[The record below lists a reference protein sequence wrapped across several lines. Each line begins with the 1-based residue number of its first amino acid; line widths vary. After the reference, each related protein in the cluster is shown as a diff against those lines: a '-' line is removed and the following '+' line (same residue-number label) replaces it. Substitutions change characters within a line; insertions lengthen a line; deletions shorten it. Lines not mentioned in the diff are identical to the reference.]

1 MNRFLTIIF
10 FFFLTTSFVFAQKT
24 TKHKIVSG
32 DSFYSIAKKYG
43 VTESDIYELNPKA
56 KGQTLQLNAVLIIPV
71 AKSSK
76 ASNSK
81 TAKKGAADFHEVA
94 SGESFYTIA
103 KKYDLTI
110 EELKDFNPTISP
122 NKLQVG
128 AKLALTKNKNTKDS
142 KSNKKEETSSTND
155 LVHSVKK
162 GETIS
167 HITEKYEVSFKEL
180 KKLNPGLDVKLQ
192 IDEKI
197 VIRKGKEKAKK
208 EIIEPKIEPIK
219 IISPTSIQTEIM
231 AAADDDVEE
240 PDDSGEVIHVVAPGE
255 TLMNIARK
263 YKITLVKLQELNPK
277 VNDKIFPGRKLIIKK
292 GLISTVI
299 KPAVVYTEL
308 EEFVA
313 DAQPMSPENLESA
326 DQLIAIASE
335 HLGTR
340 YRSGGTK
347 SGGFD
352 CSGLMCYTFS
362 QLDFKLPR
370 TSNEQSRTGKKIK
383 RTQAQKGD
391 LIFFS
396 TNGRGSVNHV
406 GMITEVVDDEIFFI
420 HSSVTRGVVVSSL
433 NEKYYTKRLVRINR
447 VLDSAN

>member
-1 MNRFLTIIF
+1 MNRFLLIILF
-10 FFFLTTSFVFAQKT
+10 FILSNSFAFAQKT
-24 TKHKIVSG
+24 TKHKVVSG

-43 VTESDIYELNPKA
+43 VSESDIYELNPKA
-56 KGQTLQLNAVLIIPV
+56 KGQTLQLNAILVIPTG
-71 AKSSK
+71 KI
-76 ASNSK
+76 
-81 TAKKGAADFHEVA
+81 TKKITKDFHEVG

-103 KKYDLTI
+103 KKYDISI
-110 EELKDFNPTISP
+110 EDLKDFNPTISP

-128 AKLALTKNKNTKDS
+128 AKLALTKNKNSKDA
-142 KSNKKEETSSTND
+142 KSNKKEEASTSND

-167 HITEKYEVSFKEL
+167 HITEKYDVSFKEL

-208 EIIEPKIEPIK
+208 EIIEPKVAPIK
-219 IISPTSIQTEIM
+219 VISPSSLQVESM

-240 PDDSGEVIHVVAPGE
+240 PDDSGEVTHVVVRGE
-255 TLMNIARK
+255 TLMSIARLN
-263 YKITLVKLQELNPK
+263 KITLAKLQELNPK
-277 VNDKIFPGRKLIIKK
+277 VGDRIFPGRKLIIKK
-292 GLISTVI
+292 GVANTST
-299 KPAVVYTEL
+299 KPAVIYAEL
-308 EEFVA
+308 EEFIE
-313 DAQPMSPENLESA
+313 DAPLMSYESLESA

-370 TSNEQSRTGKKIK
+370 TSNEQSRTGKKVK
-383 RTQAQKGD
+383 KTQAQKGD

-420 HSSVTRGVVVSSL
+420 HSSVSRGVIVSSVK
-433 NEKYYTKRLVRINR
+433 EAYYAKRFIRINR
-447 VLDSAN
+447 VLDNIN

>member
-1 MNRFLTIIF
+1 MNRFLLIILF
-10 FFFLTTSFVFAQKT
+10 FILSNSFAFAQKT
-24 TKHKIVSG
+24 TKHKVVSG

-43 VTESDIYELNPKA
+43 VSESDIYELNPKA
-56 KGQTLQLNAVLIIPV
+56 KGQTLQLNAILVIPTG
-71 AKSSK
+71 K
-76 ASNSK
+76 A
-81 TAKKGAADFHEVA
+81 TKKITKDFHEVA

-103 KKYDLTI
+103 KKYDISI
-110 EELKDFNPTISP
+110 EELKDFNPSVSP

-128 AKLALTKNKNTKDS
+128 TKLALTKNKNSKDA
-142 KSNKKEETSSTND
+142 KSNKKEEASTSND
-155 LVHSVKK
+155 LIHSVKK

-167 HITEKYEVSFKEL
+167 HITEKYDVSFKEL

-208 EIIEPKIEPIK
+208 EIIEPKVAPIK
-219 IISPTSIQTEIM
+219 VISPSSLQVESM

-240 PDDSGEVIHVVAPGE
+240 PDDSGEVTHVVVRGE
-255 TLMNIARK
+255 TLMSIARLN
-263 YKITLVKLQELNPK
+263 KITLAKLQELNPK
-277 VNDKIFPGRKLIIKK
+277 VGDRIFPGRKLIIKK
-292 GLISTVI
+292 GTANTLT
-299 KPAVVYTEL
+299 KPAVVYAEL
-308 EEFVA
+308 EEFIE
-313 DAQPMSPENLESA
+313 DAPLMSYESLESA

-370 TSNEQSRTGKKIK
+370 TSNEQSRTGKKVK
-383 RTQAQKGD
+383 KTQAQKGD

-406 GMITEVVDDEIFFI
+406 GMITEVIDDEIFFI
-420 HSSVTRGVVVSSL
+420 HSSVSRGVIVSSVK
-433 NEKYYTKRLVRINR
+433 EAYYAKRFIRINR
-447 VLDSAN
+447 VLDNIN

>member
-1 MNRFLTIIF
+1 MNRFVIIAL
-10 FFFLTTSFVFAQKT
+10 FFLTTFVSFAQKT
-24 TKHKIVSG
+24 TKHKVVSG

-43 VTESDIYELNPKA
+43 VSENDIYELNPKA
-56 KGQTLQLNAVLIIPV
+56 KGKTLQLNMILIIPN
-71 AKSSK
+71 AKSIKSSK
-76 ASNSK
+76 KVTN
-81 TAKKGAADFHEVA
+81 DFHEVA

-103 KKYDLTI
+103 KKYDLTV
-110 EELKDFNPTISP
+110 EELKQFNPTISP

-128 AKLALTKNKNTKDS
+128 AKLALTKNKNTKDT
-142 KSNKKEETSSTND
+142 KSNKKEEEVSSSND

-167 HITEKYEVSFKEL
+167 HITEKYDVSFKQL
-180 KKLNPGLDVKLQ
+180 KQLNSGLNTNLQ
-192 IDEKI
+192 IDQKI
-197 VIRKGKEKAKK
+197 VIRKGKEKPKK
-208 EIIEPKIEPIK
+208 EIIEPKVEPNK
-219 IISPTSIQTEIM
+219 IISPVSVQLESM

-240 PDDSGEVIHVVAPGE
+240 PDDSGEITHVVARGE
-255 TLMNIARK
+255 TLNGIAKK
-263 YKITLVKLQELNPK
+263 YKITLDKLRALNPK
-277 VNDKIFPGRKLIIKK
+277 VGDRIFPGRKLIIKK
-292 GLISTVI
+292 G
-299 KPAVVYTEL
+299 VVLASNPQINIY
-308 EEFVA
+308 EEVEGLVE
-313 DAQPMSPENLESA
+313 DALPMSEETLQNA

-340 YRSGGTK
+340 YRSGGMR

-383 RTQAQKGD
+383 KSQAQKGD

-396 TNGRGSVNHV
+396 TNGRGTVNHV

-420 HSSVTRGVVVSSL
+420 HSSVSRGVIVSSVK
-433 NEKYYTKRLVRINR
+433 EAYYAKRFVRINR
-447 VLDSAN
+447 VLDIVNQ

>member
-1 MNRFLTIIF
+1 MSRFLLIIF
-10 FFFLTTSFVFAQKT
+10 FFFLSNSFVFAQKT
-24 TKHKIVSG
+24 TKHKVVSG

-43 VTESDIYELNPKA
+43 VSESDIYELNPKA
-56 KGQTLQLNAVLIIPV
+56 KGKTLQLNDILVIPTG
-71 AKSSK
+71 KI
-76 ASNSK
+76 
-81 TAKKGAADFHEVA
+81 TKKITKDFHEVG

-103 KKYDLTI
+103 KKYDISI
-110 EELKDFNPTISP
+110 EELKDFNPSVSP

-128 AKLALTKNKNTKDS
+128 TKLALIKNKNSKDA
-142 KSNKKEETSSTND
+142 KSNKKEVASTSND
-155 LVHSVKK
+155 LIHSVKK

-167 HITEKYEVSFKEL
+167 HITEKYDVSFKEL

-208 EIIEPKIEPIK
+208 EIIEAKVAPIK
-219 IISPTSIQTEIM
+219 VISPTSIQVETM

-240 PDDSGEVIHVVAPGE
+240 PDDSGEVTHVVASGE
-255 TLMNIARK
+255 TLISIARLN
-263 YKITLVKLQELNPK
+263 KISLAKLQELNPK
-277 VNDKIFPGRKLIIKK
+277 IGDRIFPGRKLIIKK
-292 GLISTVI
+292 GNASKTTTPTVI
-299 KPAVVYTEL
+299 YAEL
-308 EEFVA
+308 EEFIE
-313 DAQPMSPENLESA
+313 DAPMLSYESLESA

-370 TSNEQSRTGKKIK
+370 TSNEQSRTGKKVK
-383 RTQAQKGD
+383 KNQAQKGD

-396 TNGRGSVNHV
+396 TNGRGTVNHV
-406 GMITEVVDDEIFFI
+406 GMISEIEDDEIFFI
-420 HSSVTRGVVVSSL
+420 HSSVSRGVVVSSL
-433 NEKYYTKRLVRINR
+433 KESYYARRFVRINR
-447 VLDSAN
+447 VLDNLN

>member
-1 MNRFLTIIF
+1 MNRFLLIILF
-10 FFFLTTSFVFAQKT
+10 FILSNSFAFAQKT
-24 TKHKIVSG
+24 TKHKVVSG

-43 VTESDIYELNPKA
+43 VSESDIYELNPKA
-56 KGQTLQLNAVLIIPV
+56 KGQTLQLNAILVIPTG
-71 AKSSK
+71 K
-76 ASNSK
+76 A
-81 TAKKGAADFHEVA
+81 TKKITKDFHEVG

-103 KKYDLTI
+103 KKYDISI
-110 EELKDFNPTISP
+110 EDLKDFNPTISP

-128 AKLALTKNKNTKDS
+128 AKLALTKNKNSKDA
-142 KSNKKEETSSTND
+142 KSNKKEEASTSND

-167 HITEKYEVSFKEL
+167 HITEKYDVSFKEL

-208 EIIEPKIEPIK
+208 EIFEPKIAPIK
-219 IISPTSIQTEIM
+219 VISPSSLQVESM

-240 PDDSGEVIHVVAPGE
+240 PDDSGEVTHVVVRGE
-255 TLMNIARK
+255 TLMSIARLN
-263 YKITLVKLQELNPK
+263 KITLTKLQELNPK
-277 VNDKIFPGRKLIIKK
+277 VGDRIFPGRKLIIKK
-292 GLISTVI
+292 GVANTST
-299 KPAVVYTEL
+299 KPAVIYAEL
-308 EEFVA
+308 EEFIE
-313 DAQPMSPENLESA
+313 DAPLMSYESLESA

-370 TSNEQSRTGKKIK
+370 TSNEQSRTGKKVK
-383 RTQAQKGD
+383 KTQAQKGD

-420 HSSVTRGVVVSSL
+420 HSSVSRGVIVSSVK
-433 NEKYYTKRLVRINR
+433 EAYYARRFVRINR
-447 VLDSAN
+447 VLDNIN

>member
-1 MNRFLTIIF
+1 MNRFLIIVL
-10 FFFLTTSFVFAQKT
+10 FFLTTFVSFAQKPI
-24 TKHKIVSG
+24 KHKVVSG

-43 VTESDIYELNPKA
+43 VTENDIYESNPKV
-56 KGQTLQLNAVLIIPV
+56 KGQILQLNTILIIPT
-71 AKSSK
+71 AKSTKS
-76 ASNSK
+76 
-81 TAKKGAADFHEVA
+81 TKKVKNEFHEVA

-103 KKYDLTI
+103 KKYDLTV
-110 EELKDFNPTISP
+110 EELKEFNPTISP

-128 AKLALTKNKNTKDS
+128 AKLALTKNKSTKDN
-142 KSNKKEETSSTND
+142 KSDKKEDELTSNN

-167 HITEKYEVSFKEL
+167 HITEMYDVSFKEL

-197 VIRKGKEKAKK
+197 VIRKGKEKPKK
-208 EIIEPKIEPIK
+208 EIIEPKVEPVK
-219 IISPTSIQTEIM
+219 IISPASVQLETM

-240 PDDSGEVIHVVAPGE
+240 PDDSGEITHVVVRGE
-255 TLMNIARK
+255 TLNGIAK
-263 YKITLVKLQELNPK
+263 KHKITLAKLRALNPK
-277 VNDKIFPGRKLIIKK
+277 VGDRIFPGRKLIIKK
-292 GLISTVI
+292 GIATVSNPQVNIYEEVEGLIEDAS
-299 KPAVVYTEL
+299 PMTEEIL
-308 EEFVA
+308 
-313 DAQPMSPENLESA
+313 QSA

-340 YRSGGTK
+340 YRSGGMK

-383 RTQAQKGD
+383 KSQAQKGD

-396 TNGRGSVNHV
+396 TNGRGTVNHV

-420 HSSVTRGVVVSSL
+420 HSSVSRGVIVSSVK
-433 NEKYYTKRLVRINR
+433 EAYYAKRFVRINR
-447 VLDSAN
+447 VLDIVTQ

>member
-1 MNRFLTIIF
+1 MNRLLLIILF
-10 FFFLTTSFVFAQKT
+10 FALSTFNSFAQKA
-24 TKHKIVSG
+24 TKHKVVSG

-43 VTESDIYELNPKA
+43 VTENDIYEANPKS
-56 KGQTLQLNAVLIIPV
+56 KGQTLQLNTVLVIPNN
-71 AKSSK
+71 KSVSK
-76 ASNSK
+76 STKNEK
-81 TAKKGAADFHEVA
+81 NEFHEVA

-103 KKYDLTI
+103 KKYDLTV
-110 EELKDFNPTISP
+110 EELQSYNPNTSSS
-122 NKLQVG
+122 KLQIG
-128 AKLALTKNKNTKDS
+128 AKLALSKNKNTKDS

-167 HITEKYEVSFKEL
+167 HITEKYDVSFKEL
-180 KKLNPGLDVKLQ
+180 KKLNPSLDVKLQ

-197 VIRKGKEKAKK
+197 VIRKGKEKVKK
-208 EIIEPKIEPIK
+208 EIIEAKVEPVK
-219 IISPTSIQTEIM
+219 IISPTAVQLETM

-240 PDDSGEVIHVVAPGE
+240 PDDSGEITHVIVRGE
-255 TLMNIARK
+255 TLASIARLH
-263 YKITLVKLQELNPK
+263 KITLAKLQELNPK
-277 VNDKIFPGRKLIIKK
+277 VGNKIFPGRKLIIKK
-292 GLISTVI
+292 GITPA
-299 KPAVVYTEL
+299 KPQQVNLYADVEEL
-308 EEFVA
+308 VEEA
-313 DAQPMSPENLESA
+313 LPLSLEGLESA

-352 CSGLMCYTFS
+352 CSGLMCYSFG

-383 RTQAQKGD
+383 KNQAQKGD

-396 TNGRGSVNHV
+396 TNGRGTVNHV

-420 HSSVTRGVVVSSL
+420 HSSVSRGVIVSS
-433 NEKYYTKRLVRINR
+433 NKEAYYAKRFVRINR
-447 VLDSAN
+447 VLDIIK

>member
-1 MNRFLTIIF
+1 MNRFLLIILF
-10 FFFLTTSFVFAQKT
+10 FALSIFNSFAQKT
-24 TKHKIVSG
+24 TKHKVVSG

-43 VTESDIYELNPKA
+43 VTENDIYEANPKS
-56 KGQTLQLNAVLIIPV
+56 KGQTLQLNTVLIIP
-71 AKSSK
+71 SSK
-76 ASNSK
+76 LTSKSNNK
-81 TAKKGAADFHEVA
+81 ANQEFHVVA

-103 KKYDLTI
+103 KKYDLSVDD
-110 EELKDFNPTISP
+110 LKQFNPTILP

-128 AKLALTKNKNTKDS
+128 TKLALTKNKNS
-142 KSNKKEETSSTND
+142 KEKVEKSKEEVSSSND
-155 LVHSVKK
+155 LIHSVKK

-167 HITEKYEVSFKEL
+167 HITEIYDVSFKEL

-192 IDEKI
+192 INEKI
-197 VIRKGKEKAKK
+197 IIRKGKEKPKK
-208 EIIEPKIEPIK
+208 EIIEPKVEPVK
-219 IISPTSIQTEIM
+219 IISPTAVQLESM

-240 PDDSGEVIHVVAPGE
+240 PDDSGEVTHVIARGE
-255 TLMNIARK
+255 TLASIARL
-263 YKITLVKLQELNPK
+263 YKTTLAKLQELNPK
-277 VNDKIFPGRKLIIKK
+277 VGNKIFAGRKLIIKK
-292 GLISTVI
+292 GITPV
-299 KPAVVYTEL
+299 KPQQVNLYADVEEL
-308 EEFVA
+308 VEEA
-313 DAQPMSPENLESA
+313 TPLSLEGLESA

-383 RTQAQKGD
+383 KNQAQKGD

-396 TNGRGSVNHV
+396 TNGRGTVNHV

-420 HSSVTRGVVVSSL
+420 HSSVSRGVIVSS
-433 NEKYYTKRLVRINR
+433 NKEAYYAKRFVRINR
-447 VLDSAN
+447 VLDIIK

>member
-1 MNRFLTIIF
+1 MNRFLLIF
-10 FFFLTTSFVFAQKT
+10 LFFALSTFNSFAQKT
-24 TKHKIVSG
+24 TKHKVVSG

-56 KGQTLQLNAVLIIPV
+56 KGQTLQLNAVLVIPTG
-71 AKSSK
+71 KI
-76 ASNSK
+76 
-81 TAKKGAADFHEVA
+81 TKKVTKDFHEVG

-103 KKYDLTI
+103 RKYDLTV
-110 EELKDFNPTISP
+110 EELKDFNPSISP

-128 AKLALTKNKNTKDS
+128 AKLALIKNKNSKDP
-142 KSNKKEETSSTND
+142 KANKKEEASTSND

-167 HITEKYEVSFKEL
+167 HITEKYDVSFKEL

-197 VIRKGKEKAKK
+197 IVRKGKEKAKK
-208 EIIEPKIEPIK
+208 EIIQPKVESIK
-219 IISPTSIQTEIM
+219 IISPSSVQIETM
-231 AAADDDVEE
+231 AAADDDIEE
-240 PDDSGEVIHVVAPGE
+240 PDDSGEVTHVVVSGE
-255 TLMNIARK
+255 TLMSIARTN
-263 YKITLVKLQELNPK
+263 KITLGKLQELNPK
-277 VNDKIFPGRKLIIKK
+277 IGDKIFPGRKLIIKK
-292 GLISTVI
+292 GVSSNT
-299 KPAVVYTEL
+299 KNTTVVYAEL
-308 EEFVA
+308 EEFVE
-313 DAQPMSPENLESA
+313 DAQPMSVENIESA

-362 QLDFKLPR
+362 QMDFKLPR
-370 TSNEQSRTGKKIK
+370 TSNEQSRTGKKVK
-383 RTQAQKGD
+383 KTQAQKGD

-420 HSSVTRGVVVSSL
+420 HSSVSRGVIVSSVK
-433 NEKYYTKRLVRINR
+433 EAYYAKRFIRINR
-447 VLDSAN
+447 VLDIVN

>member
-1 MNRFLTIIF
+1 MNRFLLIIL
-10 FFFLTTSFVFAQKT
+10 FFLLTIFNSFAQKT
-24 TKHKIVSG
+24 TKHKVVSG

-43 VTESDIYELNPKA
+43 VTENDIYELNPKA
-56 KGQTLQLNAVLIIPV
+56 KGQTLQLNTVLIIPTS
-71 AKSSK
+71 KSTSK
-76 ASNSK
+76 SNNK
-81 TAKKGAADFHEVA
+81 INQEFHVVA
-94 SGESFYTIA
+94 SGESFYTVA
-103 KKYDLTI
+103 KKYDLSI
-110 EELKDFNPTISP
+110 DDLKQFNPTISP

-128 AKLALTKNKNTKDS
+128 AKLALTKNKNS
-142 KSNKKEETSSTND
+142 KEKVEKNKEESSSND
-155 LVHSVKK
+155 LIHSVKK

-167 HITEKYEVSFKEL
+167 HITEKYDVSFKEL

-197 VIRKGKEKAKK
+197 VIRKGKEKPKK
-208 EIIEPKIEPIK
+208 EIIEPKVEPVK
-219 IISPTSIQTEIM
+219 IISPTSVQLETM

-240 PDDSGEVIHVVAPGE
+240 PDDSGEVTHVIARGE
-255 TLMNIARK
+255 TLASIARL
-263 YKITLVKLQELNPK
+263 YKTTLTKLQELNPK
-277 VNDKIFPGRKLIIKK
+277 VGDKIFPGRKLIIKK
-292 GLISTVI
+292 GIAPI
-299 KPAVVYTEL
+299 KPQQVNLYTEV
-308 EEFVA
+308 EEFVE
-313 DAQPMSPENLESA
+313 DTQPMSFESLESA

-383 RTQAQKGD
+383 KNQAQKGD

-396 TNGRGSVNHV
+396 TNGRGTVNHV
-406 GMITEVVDDEIFFI
+406 GMITEIVDDEIFFI
-420 HSSVTRGVVVSSL
+420 HSSVSRGVIVSSVK
-433 NEKYYTKRLVRINR
+433 EAYYAKRFIRINR
-447 VLDSAN
+447 VLDIIK

>member
-1 MNRFLTIIF
+1 MNRFL
-10 FFFLTTSFVFAQKT
+10 LVALFVLLSNTFAFAQKT
-24 TKHKIVSG
+24 IKHKVVSG
-32 DSFYSIAKKYG
+32 DSFYAIAKKYG
-43 VTESDIYELNPKA
+43 ITENDIYESNPKV
-56 KGQTLQLNAVLIIPV
+56 KGQTLQLNTTLIIPTS
-71 AKSSK
+71 KSIKLSK
-76 ASNSK
+76 KVTN
-81 TAKKGAADFHEVA
+81 DFHEVV

-103 KKYDLTI
+103 KKYDLTV
-110 EELKDFNPTISP
+110 EELKQFNPTISP

-128 AKLALTKNKNTKDS
+128 AKLALKKNKNSKDA
-142 KSNKKEETSSTND
+142 KSNKKDEEVSSSND

-167 HITEKYEVSFKEL
+167 HITEKYDVSFKEL

-197 VIRKGKEKAKK
+197 VIRKGKDKAKK
-208 EIIEPKIEPIK
+208 EIIEPKVEPIK
-219 IISPTSIQTEIM
+219 IISPASVQLETM

-240 PDDSGEVIHVVAPGE
+240 PDDSGEITHVISKGE
-255 TLMNIARK
+255 TLNGIAKKYNI
-263 YKITLVKLQELNPK
+263 KLENLRALNPK
-277 VNDKIFPGRKLIIKK
+277 VDNKIFPGRKLIIKK
-292 GLISTVI
+292 GTTPVKNPQVNIYAEIEELVEDV
-299 KPAVVYTEL
+299 PA
-308 EEFVA
+308 
-313 DAQPMSPENLESA
+313 MSFESLESA

-340 YRSGGTK
+340 YRSGGIK

-383 RTQAQKGD
+383 KKQAQKGD

-396 TNGRGSVNHV
+396 TNGRGTVNHV
-406 GMITEVVDDEIFFI
+406 GMITEVDGDEIFFI
-420 HSSVTRGVVVSSL
+420 HSSVSRGVVVSSL
-433 NEKYYTKRLVRINR
+433 NESYYSRRFVRINR
-447 VLDSAN
+447 VLEKY

>member
-1 MNRFLTIIF
+1 MNRFLLIILF
-10 FFFLTTSFVFAQKT
+10 FILFNSFAFAQKT
-24 TKHKIVSG
+24 TKHKVVSG

-43 VTESDIYELNPKA
+43 VSESDIYELNPKA
-56 KGQTLQLNAVLIIPV
+56 KGQTLQLNAILVIPTR
-71 AKSSK
+71 K
-76 ASNSK
+76 A
-81 TAKKGAADFHEVA
+81 TKKITKDFHEVG

-103 KKYDLTI
+103 KKYDISI
-110 EELKDFNPTISP
+110 EDLKDFNPTISP

-128 AKLALTKNKNTKDS
+128 AKLALTKNKNSKDT
-142 KSNKKEETSSTND
+142 KSNKKEEASTSND

-167 HITEKYEVSFKEL
+167 HITEKYDVSFKEL

-208 EIIEPKIEPIK
+208 EIIEPKVAPIK
-219 IISPTSIQTEIM
+219 VISPSSLQVESM
-231 AAADDDVEE
+231 AAADDDIEE
-240 PDDSGEVIHVVAPGE
+240 PDDSGEVTHVVVRGE
-255 TLMNIARK
+255 TLMSIARLN
-263 YKITLVKLQELNPK
+263 KISLAKLQELNPK
-277 VNDKIFPGRKLIIKK
+277 VGDRIFPGRKLIIKK
-292 GLISTVI
+292 GAANIST
-299 KPAVVYTEL
+299 KPAVIYAEL
-308 EEFVA
+308 EEFIE
-313 DAQPMSPENLESA
+313 DAPLMSYESLESA

-370 TSNEQSRTGKKIK
+370 TSNEQSRTGKKVK
-383 RTQAQKGD
+383 KTQAQKGD

-420 HSSVTRGVVVSSL
+420 HSSVSRGVIVSSVK
-433 NEKYYTKRLVRINR
+433 EAYYAKRFIRINR
-447 VLDSAN
+447 VLDNIN

>member
-1 MNRFLTIIF
+1 MNRFL
-10 FFFLTTSFVFAQKT
+10 LVVLFVLLSNTFAFAQKT
-24 TKHKIVSG
+24 IKHKVVSG
-32 DSFYSIAKKYG
+32 DSFYAIAKKYG
-43 VTESDIYELNPKA
+43 VTENDIYESNPKV
-56 KGQTLQLNAVLIIPV
+56 KGQTLQLNTILIIPT
-71 AKSSK
+71 AKSIKSSK
-76 ASNSK
+76 KVTN
-81 TAKKGAADFHEVA
+81 DFHEVV

-103 KKYDLTI
+103 KKYDLTV
-110 EELKDFNPTISP
+110 EELKEFNPTISS

-128 AKLALTKNKNTKDS
+128 AKLALTKNKNTKDA
-142 KSNKKEETSSTND
+142 KSNKKEEEIFSSND

-167 HITEKYEVSFKEL
+167 HITEKYDVSFKQL
-180 KKLNPGLDVKLQ
+180 KQLNSGLNTNLQ
-192 IDEKI
+192 IDQKI
-197 VIRKGKEKAKK
+197 VIRKGKEKPKK
-208 EIIEPKIEPIK
+208 EIIEPKVEPNK
-219 IISPTSIQTEIM
+219 IISPASVQLETM

-240 PDDSGEVIHVVAPGE
+240 PDDSGEVTHVVARGE
-255 TLMNIARK
+255 TLTSIARA
-263 YKITLVKLQELNPK
+263 YKITLTKLQELNPK
-277 VNDKIFPGRKLIIKK
+277 VGSKIFPGRKLIIKK
-292 GLISTVI
+292 GIASNSQAQVNLYAEVE
-299 KPAVVYTEL
+299 EL
-308 EEFVA
+308 VEEA
-313 DAQPMSPENLESA
+313 TPLSIEGLESA

-383 RTQAQKGD
+383 KNQAQKGD

-396 TNGRGSVNHV
+396 TNGRGTVNHV

-420 HSSVTRGVVVSSL
+420 HSSVSKGVIVSSVK
-433 NEKYYTKRLVRINR
+433 EAYYAKRFVRINR
-447 VLDSAN
+447 VLDIIH

>member
-1 MNRFLTIIF
+1 MNRFLLVVL
-10 FFFLTTSFVFAQKT
+10 FFFLSNSFVFAQKT
-24 TKHKIVSG
+24 TKHKVVSG

-43 VTESDIYELNPKA
+43 VSESDIYELNAKA
-56 KGQTLQLNAVLIIPV
+56 KGKTLQLNDVLIIPTTKVITKTSKKV
-71 AKSSK
+71 A
-76 ASNSK
+76 N
-81 TAKKGAADFHEVA
+81 DFHEVT

-103 KKYDLTI
+103 KKYDLTV
-110 EELKDFNPTISP
+110 EELQSFNTNTSP
-122 NKLQVG
+122 SKLQIG
-128 AKLALTKNKNTKDS
+128 TKLALSKNKNTKDS
-142 KSNKKEETSSTND
+142 KLGKKEDVSSAND

-167 HITEKYEVSFKEL
+167 HITEKYDVSFKEL

-208 EIIEPKIEPIK
+208 EIIEPKVAPVK
-219 IISPTSIQTEIM
+219 IISPSSVQVETM

-240 PDDSGEVIHVVAPGE
+240 ADDSGEITHVVIKGE
-255 TLMNIARK
+255 TLMSISRLH
-263 YKITLVKLQELNPK
+263 KITLAKLQELNPK
-277 VNDKIFPGRKLIIKK
+277 VGDRIFPGRKLIIKK
-292 GLISTVI
+292 GLATAVT
-299 KPAVVYTEL
+299 KPVVVYAEI
-308 EEFVA
+308 EEFIE
-313 DAQPMSPENLESA
+313 DAPTMSYENMESA

-370 TSNEQSRTGKKIK
+370 TSNEQSRTGKKVK
-383 RTQAQKGD
+383 KTQAQKGD

-396 TNGRGSVNHV
+396 TNGRGTVNHV
-406 GMITEVVDDEIFFI
+406 GMISEVVDDEIFFI
-420 HSSVTRGVVVSSL
+420 HSSVSRGVVVSSL
-433 NEKYYTKRLVRINR
+433 KESYYARRFVRINR
-447 VLDSAN
+447 VLDVVN